1 MLEIIIPLKI
11 IILSYILYFRTF
23 PWKYLNNHICPEYM
37 TSYIKKSSYN
47 SVPLPHHPC
56 VWWLGQC
63 FIHLMQ
69 YSVFAILKPV
79 HHIEKYETCFRLR
92 TVFCPR
98 MLYFRIYIINS
109 ELRSYIFSCFVNS
122 WLSSCN
128 SWFISSNSQWTL
140 NCYEASFLRFAFYYS
155 NYFRGC
161 NLRFFSCC
169 IGYLSFS
176 SVCKPLDVRA
186 SCATC
191 YIFFAKE
198 SFNHTSHG
206 MRLGT

>member
-109 ELRSYIFSCFVNS
+109 ELRSFLALLIRGFRLATLDSYPAILSGLWTVMRRLSLGSLFTIPIISEDVILGSSLVVSTIFLFPRSVS
-122 WLSSCN
+122 P
-128 SWFISSNSQWTL
+128 WT
-140 NCYEASFLRFAFYYS
+140 S
-155 NYFRGC
+155 
-161 NLRFFSCC
+161 
-169 IGYLSFS
+169 
-176 SVCKPLDVRA
+176 A